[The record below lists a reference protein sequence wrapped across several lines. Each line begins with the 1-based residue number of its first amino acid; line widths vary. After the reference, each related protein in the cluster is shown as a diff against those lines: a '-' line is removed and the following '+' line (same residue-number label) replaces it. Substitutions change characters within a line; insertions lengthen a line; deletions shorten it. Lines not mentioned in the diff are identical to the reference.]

1 MGYCYVIRSRTKD
14 GRPKYL
20 RLTDNLTSP
29 ECPWTDDRKQAAR
42 FHTRVN
48 AESAAITICST
59 WAMSEASHMRI
70 VRLRPKAKPAAPLPD
85 GSVRKW
91 VVYSD
96 RGYWAGHSKEGSRWA
111 QDPVYAMLYEE
122 RDQANMD
129 AECILFEK
137 HLSCGIAPVQ
147 VTTLRGEKA

>member
-42 FHTRVN
+42 FHTRAN

-59 WAMSEASHMRI
+59 WAMGEASHMRI
-70 VRLRPKAKPAAPLPD
+70 VRLRPKAKPAAHV
-85 GSVRKW
+85 GKGVTVTKW
-91 VVYSD
+91 VVLAASAC
-96 RGYWAGHSKEGSRWA
+96 YWSHGRNGGDAWTSEPACATLFATVEQA
-111 QDPVYAMLYEE
+111 QDKALAIARPNTRVGEVKFTMFWG
-122 RDQANMD
+122 D
-129 AECILFEK
+129 A
-137 HLSCGIAPVQ
+137 
-147 VTTLRGEKA
+147 T